1 MNKYRS
7 HASLDARC
15 TQASRP
21 RRDRHRRNALEKKS
35 FHRNRFLVSF
45 VDEPR
50 HIYGRSHSRAR
61 LRHLHAAERDRLRRV
76 RARIVRVVYR

>member
-1 MNKYRS
+1 MHRS
-7 HASLDARC
+7 TRAVRRLPGRDA
-15 TQASRP
+15 TATDETP
-21 RRDRHRRNALEKKS
+21 WKKNLS
-35 FHRNRFLVSF
+35 IETVFLVSF